1 MVEHAYCLLHD
12 FLIRVSFVIVGFDN
26 VYKSLFEI
34 FFEKYTVL
42 LSILFAVH
50 QLQEFS
56 FEQYWNWN
64 MVLL

>member
-1 MVEHAYCLLHD
+1 MHLSMVEHAYCLLHD

-34 FFEKYTVL
+34 FFEKHTVL

-50 QLQEFS
+50 QL
-56 FEQYWNWN
+56 
-64 MVLL
+64 